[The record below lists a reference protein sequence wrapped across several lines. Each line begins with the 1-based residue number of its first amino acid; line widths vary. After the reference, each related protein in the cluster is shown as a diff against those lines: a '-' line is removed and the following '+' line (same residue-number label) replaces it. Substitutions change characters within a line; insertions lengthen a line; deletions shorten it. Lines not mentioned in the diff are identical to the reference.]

1 VIVVDAS
8 AAVDYLTPCEP
19 QASWVSDLLFRH
31 EGDLHAP
38 HLLDMEVTSAI
49 RRRVS
54 AGVLSAAAGGAIVSD
69 LADLGLRRY
78 PHVALLER
86 VWELRNVLTV
96 HDAAYVAL
104 AEALDCPL
112 VTTDRAL
119 GRAASHRVRVE
130 AFPS

>member
-1 VIVVDAS
+1 MIVVDAS

-19 QASWVSDLLFRH
+19 QASWVTDLLLRH

-38 HLLDMEVTSAI
+38 HLLDLEVASAV

-54 AGVLSAAAGGAIVSD
+54 AGVLAASVGGAIVSD

-86 VWELRNVLTV
+86 IWELRRSITPY
-96 HDAAYVAL
+96 DAAYIAL

-112 VTTDRAL
+112 VTTDRSL
-119 GRAASHRVRVE
+119 GRARGHRARVE
-130 AFPS
+130 VFPG